1 MGELDLHAHL
11 VLLNRVQDSRIVQD
25 LGVYHTLI
33 KHSSH
38 FNFCLCGGEREKRRA
53 EDEQEGEE
61 EGKQGEQTLEDRS
74 RVLF

>member
-11 VLLNRVQDSRIVQD
+11 VLLNRLQDSRIVQD

-38 FNFCLCGGEREKRRA
+38 FNFCPFGGEREKRRE

>member
-1 MGELDLHAHL
+1 MGELALHAHL
-11 VLLNRVQDSRIVQD
+11 VLLNRLQDSKIAQD

-38 FNFCLCGGEREKRRA
+38 FYFCLFGGEREKRR
-53 EDEQEGEE
+53 EKDEQEGEE